1 MLSYRYQL
9 SVFNGVFLSLKNSLP
24 SRDIILP
31 LIHIER
37 LIFLLFLNQNFPKL
51 SSESQKL
58 PGEILIETLVVK
70 GVHLKANRFTET
82 GT

>member
-37 LIFLLFLNQNFPKL
+37 LIFLLFLNQNFSKTIIWIPKAAWGN
-51 SSESQKL
+51 SHWN
-58 PGEILIETLVVK
+58 PCC
-70 GVHLKANRFTET
+70 
-82 GT
+82 